1 MARWGNGAT
10 TDVVVCGK
18 EPICSNPK
26 HRQLGCV
33 QLKNAAKTLL
43 NALQSLRLVRGCSI
57 LPQTTRYPEVG
68 SDSALLSDSES
79 LQHRCVIGTLA

>member
-43 NALQSLRLVRGCSI
+43 KALAIVKISGW
-57 LPQTTRYPEVG
+57 
-68 SDSALLSDSES
+68 
-79 LQHRCVIGTLA
+79 LQHPATNDSVSRSW

>member
-43 NALQSLRLVRGCSI
+43 ILWQPQALADLRLDV
-57 LPQTTRYPEVG
+57 V
-68 SDSALLSDSES
+68 
-79 LQHRCVIGTLA
+79 